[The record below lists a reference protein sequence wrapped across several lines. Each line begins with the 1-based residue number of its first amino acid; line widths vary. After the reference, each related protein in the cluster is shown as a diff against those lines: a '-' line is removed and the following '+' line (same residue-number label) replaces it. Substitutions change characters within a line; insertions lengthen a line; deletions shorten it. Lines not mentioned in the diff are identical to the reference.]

1 MQATLC
7 WRSTGKFR
15 ASATHLVSPLYIGA
29 VAGLILNDHVL
40 KQAFPGLVTG
50 KLSDFLGL
58 FAFAV
63 FLSVVAQR
71 WIVGIHM
78 MIAVAFVAWKSPLA
92 DIVIQSWNAWMP
104 FRIARV
110 VDYSDLVA
118 LSVLPFS
125 MLYLQREWATVAHG
139 AARTVVVALI
149 SVFAFTATSQYP
161 GEPNLSNGKGQFR
174 DGQYDRAVKEYD
186 EALKRWPDL
195 AEVLYL
201 RGIAKL
207 NSGDTA
213 GGEADLARAASIDPK
228 YAPSAPGR

>member
-1 MQATLC
+1 MQTTPCRTSA
-7 WRSTGKFR
+7 GKFR

-29 VAGLILNDHVL
+29 VTGLILNDHIL
-40 KQAFPGLVTG
+40 KQAFPGLITG

-63 FLSVVAQR
+63 FLSVVMR
-71 WIVGIHM
+71 HWIVGVHLT
-78 MIAVAFVAWKSPLA
+78 IAIAFVVWKSPLS
-92 DIVIQSWNAWMP
+92 DGMIQTWNATMP

-125 MLYLQREWATVAHG
+125 MLYLQREWATAAHG
-139 AARTVVVALI
+139 RARTVVAALI
-149 SVFAFTATSQYP
+149 SVFAFTATSRYP
-161 GEPNLSNGKGQFR
+161 GEPNLSNGKEQFR
-174 DGQYDRAVKEYD
+174 AGRYDHAIKEYD
-186 EALKRWPDL
+186 EALKQWPDL
-195 AEVLYL
+195 AEVLYF

-213 GGEADLARAASIDPK
+213 GGEADIAKAASIDPK